1 MTGTEVSVKA
11 LEMFNTR
18 DKYCYIYG
26 AKGEHI
32 SSREIAEEL
41 INTYPDYFE
50 KYTDS
55 QKEMIIA
62 DAVNKTAFDCSGFV
76 CYCGKQPEKN
86 SKGIIDSCLPTTI
99 SDWGFDGHGTAGTV
113 LWKEGHIGINRGDGT
128 FIHMAKELGGIEV
141 GKISEYDWTVCGK
154 LPDVDYSRP

>member
-11 LEMFNTR
+11 LEMFNNR
-18 DKYCYIYG
+18 DKYCYLYG
-26 AKGEHI
+26 GKGESI
-32 SSREIAEEL
+32 VALEDVWVFFT
-41 INTYPDYFE
+41 NYPDYYK
-50 KYTDS
+50 KYTVG
-55 QKEMIIA
+55 QKDMIA
-62 DAVNKTAFDCSGFV
+62 DDALGKTAYDCSGFV
-76 CYCGKQPEKN
+76 CYCGNQPERN

-154 LPDVDYSRP
+154 LPGVDYSRP